1 MSIASSEARIFV
13 DVDLSANLV
22 VNLEGGQAHY
32 LRNVLRLAVGQRI
45 GLFNGRD
52 GEWLCQITAVGKRH
66 VEVEIIKKSRAQDT
80 SKDIWLAF
88 APIKKARVDYIAQK
102 ATELGVSVIWPIFTK
117 FTAMSRINLDRLHA
131 NAIEASE
138 QSGRLS
144 VPEIRSSVDFGQ
156 FIKDWPS
163 NRTLFCLDE
172 TGGGIPILG
181 AFRSEKAELAGILV
195 GPEGG
200 FSNEELDQVDKLS
213 NVCRVGLG
221 KKILRSETA
230 AVAALSCWQAS
241 VGDWI

>member
-1 MSIASSEARIFV
+1 MSATNSEARIFV
-13 DVDLSANLV
+13 DADLSANLA

-32 LRNVLRLAVGQRI
+32 LRNVLRLGIGQRI

-52 GEWLCQITAVGKRH
+52 GEWLCQIIVVGKRN
-66 VEVEIIKKSRAQDT
+66 VAVKTIKKSRAQDT
-80 SKDIWLAF
+80 SADIWLAF
-88 APIKKARVDYIAQK
+88 APIKRARVDYMAQK

-117 FTAMSRINLDRLHA
+117 FTAMSRINIDRLHS

-144 VPEIRSSVDFGQ
+144 VPEIRSAVDFGQ
-156 FIKDWPS
+156 FIRDWPS
-163 NRTLFCLDE
+163 NRKLFCLDE
-172 TGGGIPILG
+172 TGGGIPILSAFG
-181 AFRSEKAELAGILV
+181 AGRTALAGILV

-221 KKILRSETA
+221 KKILRSDTA